1 MQFNSFSDFIN
12 YIATGPGFILN
23 LVWKTI
29 ALVFYHLP
37 ILLFNIVVSIAKFV
51 FYLPVFLYKCV
62 VWAWTFVLNIFDVIY
77 DYIFLREWSWN
88 DLGYFPKN
96 RPEKTTEILREGIDQ
111 PFARFAGDISESVKR
126 AMEPLIDAM
135 DWITAQL
142 SSIPWIFLFPA
153 IVGIVWLTSR
163 NVGVTLLAVVAMFYL
178 GWFGLTEPDLNAA
191 AAAWETVALMIM
203 SILLCVAVGVPLG
216 IMMAFSDLIERTVK
230 PILDV
235 MQTMPSFVY
244 LIPVL
249 IIFGVSKVAGL
260 IAVTIYAMPP
270 VIRLTNLGIRLVAF
284 DVIEAANAFGA
295 TYRQRLTGV
304 LIPLA
309 LPNIFAGINQTIM
322 MALAMVV
329 IAALVGAGGL
339 GQLVLQA
346 QSNTQLGRGL
356 EYGFAIVLIA
366 IVIDRTFYVVGERMQ
381 EHRTVGH

>member
-1 MQFNSFSDFIN
+1 MQFYSFGDFLN
-12 YIATGPGFILN
+12 YIATAPGFVWN
-23 LVWKTI
+23 LLVHTFW
-29 ALVFYHLP
+29 LVFYHLP
-37 ILLFNIVVSIAKFV
+37 ILFFNIVISVAKFI

-62 VWAWTFVLNIFDVIY
+62 LWVWTLFLNVIDVIH
-77 DYIFLREWSWN
+77 DYIFLRVWSWN

-96 RPEKTTEILREGIDQ
+96 QPAKTTEILREGIDA
-111 PFARFAGDISESVKR
+111 PFARFSGDISEAVKL
-126 AMEPLIDAM
+126 ALEPLIEAM

-142 SSIPWIFLFPA
+142 SAIPWVFLFPA
-153 IVGIVWLTSR
+153 IVGIVWITSR
-163 NVGVTLLAVVAMFYL
+163 NLGVTMLAVITVLYL
-178 GWFGLTEPDLNAA
+178 GWFGLTEPDLGAA
-191 AAAWETVALMIM
+191 AATWDTVALMIM
-203 SILLCVAVGVPLG
+203 SIILCVAIGVPLG
-216 IMMAFSDLIERTVK
+216 IMMAFSDLIERAVK

>member
-1 MQFNSFSDFIN
+1 RSSST
-12 YIATGPGFILN
+12 A
-23 LVWKTI
+23 
-29 ALVFYHLP
+29 
-37 ILLFNIVVSIAKFV
+37 
-51 FYLPVFLYKCV
+51 
-62 VWAWTFVLNIFDVIY
+62 
-77 DYIFLREWSWN
+77 
-88 DLGYFPKN
+88 
-96 RPEKTTEILREGIDQ
+96 EILREGIDQ
-111 PFARFAGDISESVKR
+111 PFARFAGDISVAVKV
-126 AMEPLIDAM
+126 ALEPLIEAM
-135 DWITAQL
+135 DWITSQL
-142 SSIPWIFLFPA
+142 SAIPWVFLFPA
-153 IVGIVWLTSR
+153 IVALVWITSR
-163 NVGVTLLAVVAMFYL
+163 NIGVTILAVVAMLYL

-216 IMMAFSDLIERTVK
+216 IMMAFSDIIERSVK

-366 IVIDRTFYVVGERMQ
+366 IVIDRTFYVIGERMQ
-381 EHRTVGH
+381 EHRRVGH

>member
-1 MQFNSFSDFIN
+1 MQFNSFSDFLN
-12 YIATGPGFILN
+12 YIATAPGFIWN
-23 LVWKTI
+23 LLVHTFW
-29 ALVFYHLP
+29 LVFYYLP
-37 ILLFNIVVSIAKFV
+37 ILLFQIVVSIVKFV
-51 FYLPVFLYKCV
+51 FFLPVFLYKCA
-62 VWAWTFVLNIFDVIY
+62 VWLWTFAQNIFDTLH

-88 DLGYFPKN
+88 DLGYFPSN
-96 RPEKTTEILREGIDQ
+96 RSEKTAEILREGLDE
-111 PFARFAGDISESVKR
+111 PFARFSGDISESVKR
-126 AMEPLIDAM
+126 ALEPLIDSM

-142 SSIPWIFLFPA
+142 SAIPWVFLFPA
-153 IVGIVWLTSR
+153 IVAIVWATSR
-163 NVGVTLLAVVAMFYL
+163 NVGVTLLAVLAMVYL

-191 AAAWETVALMIM
+191 AATWETVALMIM
-203 SILLCVAVGVPLG
+203 SILLCVAMGVPLG
-216 IMMAFSDLIERTVK
+216 IMMAFSDVIERAIK
-230 PILDV
+230 PILDI

-366 IVIDRTFYVVGERMQ
+366 IVIDRTFYVIGERMQ
-381 EHRTVGH
+381 QHRSVGH

>member
-1 MQFNSFSDFIN
+1 LQFFSFGEFLN
-12 YIATGPGFILN
+12 YLATAPGFVWN
-23 LVWKTI
+23 LIVHTFWLI
-29 ALVFYHLP
+29 FWYLP
-37 ILLFNIVVSIAKFV
+37 ILVAQIIWSLISFI
-51 FYLPVFLYKCV
+51 FYLPIFVYKTL
-62 VWAWTFVLNIFDVIY
+62 VWFWTFFGNVIEVVH
-77 DYIFLREWSWN
+77 DYVFIRDWSWD
-88 DLGYFPKN
+88 DLGYFPAN
-96 RPEKTTEILREGIDQ
+96 RSSSTAEILREGIDQ
-111 PFARFAGDISESVKR
+111 PFARFAGDISVAVKV
-126 AMEPLIDAM
+126 ALEPLIEAM
-135 DWITAQL
+135 DWITSQL
-142 SSIPWIFLFPA
+142 SAIPWVFLFPA
-153 IVGIVWLTSR
+153 IVALVWITSR
-163 NVGVTLLAVVAMFYL
+163 NIGVTILAVVAMLYL

-216 IMMAFSDLIERTVK
+216 IMMAFSDIIERSVK

-366 IVIDRTFYVVGERMQ
+366 IVIDRTFYVIGERMQ
-381 EHRTVGH
+381 EHRRVGH